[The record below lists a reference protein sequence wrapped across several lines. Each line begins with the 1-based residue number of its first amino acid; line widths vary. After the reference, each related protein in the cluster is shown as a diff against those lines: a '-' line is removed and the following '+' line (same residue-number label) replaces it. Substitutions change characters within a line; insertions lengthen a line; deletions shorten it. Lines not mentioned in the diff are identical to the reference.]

1 MSVNE
6 EIETLL
12 KFATLVKAKK
22 LNQIRGLEEV
32 ASRNNFT
39 QELIKLM
46 KDIET
51 ADEVDPGTVLKA
63 DSKLAKAL
71 LGDVS
76 PVSGFAAQME
86 SLQEQASVASPP
98 PLPPPSKLSETKAK
112 LDLDHLGRGAKA
124 AAPKAPDA
132 PPAPP
137 PPPPPPPRSPSSCSC
152 LGSCSSS
159 SLLLLLPHRRLL
171 GKLHRLHHP
180 HRLHLASNRQFQKR
194 QFHRH
199 LHLRQR
205 LLVSNVRRASR
216 LLRLHR
222 HRLPLG
228 SNLRV

>member
-1 MSVNE
+1 MSENDDDAYFDEESEQEYAALTPQEVVQVAHGDGLSGGDSPLVTVNLPIATPVAVPRVDLTPEQEAYLLALYNDGALREALNNLVRVTGKSDARDESTEASVSVNE

-98 PLPPPSKLSETKAK
+98 PP
-112 LDLDHLGRGAKA
+112 
-124 AAPKAPDA
+124 
-132 PPAPP
+132 
-137 PPPPPPPRSPSSCSC
+137 
-152 LGSCSSS
+152 
-159 SLLLLLPHRRLL
+159 PHR
-171 GKLHRLHHP
+171 HQ
-180 HRLHLASNRQFQKR
+180 SCQ
-194 QFHRH
+194 
-199 LHLRQR
+199 RQR
-205 LLVSNVRRASR
+205 QSWILIT
-216 LLRLHR
+216 
-222 HRLPLG
+222 
-228 SNLRV
+228 